1 MRIKLT
7 EEDNELI
14 VQVGL
19 RVKELRDKL
28 RISQDELALRA
39 DTTKSQVYRIEH
51 GEINCSLATLGRF
64 AKALEVEVKQL
75 LDITK

>member
-7 EEDNELI
+7 DEDKKLI

-19 RVKELRDKL
+19 KVKELRNGL
-28 RISQDELALRA
+28 GISQDELALRA

-64 AKALEVEVKQL
+64 AKALEVEIKQL